1 MVKGAGCKPAGP
13 KGHRRFESYLLHR
26 QGARG
31 IPPQQPPRAKPLPPQ
46 RKGGMGFH
54 NRAIPKGVYG
64 ELSKIREE
72 LEEAEDAE
80 AQGIDLMVLLE
91 LADILGAVEGVAKR
105 YGMTLDQLRAYASKR
120 SEIAVASLALTG
132 GKSTYGA

>member
-1 MVKGAGCKPAGP
+1 
-13 KGHRRFESYLLHR
+13 
-26 QGARG
+26 
-31 IPPQQPPRAKPLPPQ
+31 
-46 RKGGMGFH
+46 MGFH

-120 SEIAVASLALTG
+120 SEIAVASLELTG

>member
-1 MVKGAGCKPAGP
+1 
-13 KGHRRFESYLLHR
+13 
-26 QGARG
+26 
-31 IPPQQPPRAKPLPPQ
+31 
-46 RKGGMGFH
+46 MGFH
-54 NRAIPKGVYG
+54 IRAIPKGVYG

-120 SEIAVASLALTG
+120 GEIAVASLELTG